1 MEICHIDVFYQDF
14 LDIGDFGNLVVL
26 VFSLLC
32 LVSVYERTWFGEKE
46 PLKKNP
52 SKWGCVT
59 LFRLLDT

>member
-1 MEICHIDVFYQDF
+1 MEICHIEVFYQDF

-52 SKWGCVT
+52 SKW
-59 LFRLLDT
+59 